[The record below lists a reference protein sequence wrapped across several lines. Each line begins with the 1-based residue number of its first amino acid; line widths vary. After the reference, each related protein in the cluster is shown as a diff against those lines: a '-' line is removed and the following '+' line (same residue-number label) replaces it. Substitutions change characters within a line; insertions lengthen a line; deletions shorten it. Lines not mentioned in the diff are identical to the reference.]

1 MRAGMSWIAQQK
13 MIRFIAI
20 ATAVHSLRCPP
31 PVARLTP
38 LKATTLDKL
47 DDASTAVDDD
57 DVWNGAYREADWEAT
72 YNSLPA
78 DALAEPT
85 TVPVEGTVPASLR
98 GGVLYRCSPANF
110 DRGGTRYKH
119 VLDGDGFMLRVAFGQ
134 DGTKATVTGRYVET
148 TPYVEET
155 DANEILYRN
164 TFGTQPTG
172 GPLRNAFTVTLKNV
186 ANTNVVS
193 WGGRLLALWE
203 AGAPHELD
211 AVTLETRGEATD
223 LCRGPPAGRKCTR
236 GVTID
241 GGLIDEALGFGES
254 FTAHPHVDGD
264 RLVAFTWAQQPQR
277 GEMNLKF
284 REITDDWTDAVPPV
298 SHAMPDCALAPHDCG
313 LTEHYHVVVENR
325 ASIQMAPFVLGL
337 KGPAQVLEIAT
348 KEGARCH
355 LIPRAGSGLTEP
367 VVVEIPPFFCIHV
380 GDAWEDGDGRVHVV
394 TSAWDLRDATH
405 FPPDLDTVPF
415 LGAWSGPAPD
425 FKRIPPSLLFE
436 TVVDPATGT
445 LVSHENP
452 RPVRG
457 LCLEHPHVD
466 GSGKVWASLA
476 NDRCISSPPSGYACY
491 DLKTGS
497 VERWYAGP
505 RKFCEEL
512 VVAPKGGDDEG
523 VWLLAMIYD
532 AATDASS
539 VNVFDGDRIS
549 AGPVAV
555 APLPHAVPHGLH
567 GCFQPRDGPMSA

>member
-1 MRAGMSWIAQQK
+1 MSWIAQQK
-13 MIRFIAI
+13 MIRVIAV

-31 PVARLTP
+31 PIARLTP

-47 DDASTAVDDD
+47 DASTAVDD

-78 DALAEPT
+78 DALAQPT
-85 TVPVEGTVPASLR
+85 IVPVEGTVPASLC

-119 VLDGDGFMLRVAFGQ
+119 VLDGDGFMLRVAFDR

-155 DANEILYRN
+155 TADEILYRN

-186 ANTNVVS
+186 ANTNVIS

-211 AVTLETRGEATD
+211 AVTLETMGEATD
-223 LCRGPPAGRKCTR
+223 LCRGPPAGKKCTR

-241 GGLIDEALGFGES
+241 GGIIDETLGFGES

-264 RLVAFTWAQQPQR
+264 KLVAFTWAQQPQR
-277 GEMNLKF
+277 EEMGLTF
-284 REITDDWTDAVPPV
+284 REINNDWTDDVPPV
-298 SHAMPDCALAPHDCG
+298 SHAMPNCALAPHDCG
-313 LTEHYHVVVENR
+313 LTENYHVVVENR

-348 KEGARCH
+348 KSGARCH
-355 LIPRAGSGLTEP
+355 LIPRAGSGLTKP
-367 VVVEIPPFFCIHV
+367 VVVDIPPFFCIHV
-380 GDAWEDGDGRVHVV
+380 GDAWEDADGRVHVV
-394 TSAWDLRDATH
+394 TSAWDLRDPTH
-405 FPPDLDTVPF
+405 FPRDKDAVPF

-452 RPVRG
+452 QPVRG
-457 LCLEHPHVD
+457 LCIEHPHVD

-476 NDRCISSPPSGYACY
+476 NDRGVSSPPSGYVCY
-491 DLKTGS
+491 DLETGG

-523 VWLLAMIYD
+523 AWLLGMIYD

-539 VNVFDGDRIS
+539 VNVFDGDRIA

-555 APLPHAVPHGLH
+555 VPLPHAVPHGLH
-567 GCFQPRDGPMSA
+567 GCFQPVDGPMSA

>member
-1 MRAGMSWIAQQK
+1 
-13 MIRFIAI
+13 MIRVIGA
-20 ATAVHSLRCPP
+20 AAAVHSLRCPP
-31 PVARLTP
+31 PIARLTP

-47 DDASTAVDDD
+47 DASTAVDDD

-155 DANEILYRN
+155 TADEILYRN

-241 GGLIDEALGFGES
+241 GGLIDEALGFGEA

-264 RLVAFTWAQQPQR
+264 KLVAFTWAQQPQR
-277 GEMNLKF
+277 EEMGLTF
-284 REITDDWTDAVPPV
+284 REIYNDWTDDVPPV

-313 LTEHYHVVVENR
+313 LTENYHVVVENR

-348 KEGARCH
+348 KSGARCH
-355 LIPRAGSGLTEP
+355 LIPRAGSGLTKP
-367 VVVEIPPFFCIHV
+367 VVVDIPPFFCIHV
-380 GDAWEDGDGRVHVV
+380 GDAWEDADGRVHVV
-394 TSAWDLRDATH
+394 TSAWDLRDPTH
-405 FPPDLDTVPF
+405 FPRDKDAVPF

-452 RPVRG
+452 QPVRG
-457 LCLEHPHVD
+457 LCIEHPHVD

-476 NDRCISSPPSGYACY
+476 NDRGVSSPPSGYVCY

-512 VVAPKGGDDEG
+512 VVAPKGEG
-523 VWLLAMIYD
+523 EEGAWLLGMIYD
-532 AATDASS
+532 AATNASS
-539 VNVFDGDRIS
+539 VHVFDGDRIG

-555 APLPHAVPHGLH
+555 VPLPHAVPHGLH
-567 GCFQPRDGPMSA
+567 GCFQPVDGPMSA

>member
-1 MRAGMSWIAQQK
+1 
-13 MIRFIAI
+13 MIRVIVGA
-20 ATAVHSLRCPP
+20 AAAVHSLRCPP
-31 PVARLTP
+31 PIARLTP

-47 DDASTAVDDD
+47 D

-85 TVPVEGTVPASLR
+85 IVPVKGVVPASLR

-119 VLDGDGFMLRVAFGQ
+119 VLDGDGFMLRVAFDQ

-155 DANEILYRN
+155 TADEILYRN

-186 ANTNVVS
+186 ANTNVIS

-211 AVTLETRGEATD
+211 AVTLETMGEATD
-223 LCRGPPAGRKCTR
+223 LCRGPPAGKKCTR

-241 GGLIDEALGFGES
+241 GGIIDETLGFGES

-264 RLVAFTWAQQPQR
+264 KLVAFTWAQQPQR
-277 GEMNLKF
+277 EEMGLTF
-284 REITDDWTDAVPPV
+284 REINNDWTDDVPPV

-313 LTEHYHVVVENR
+313 LTENYHVVVENR

-348 KEGARCH
+348 KSGARCH
-355 LIPRAGSGLTEP
+355 LIPRAGSGLTKP
-367 VVVEIPPFFCIHV
+367 VVVDIPPFFCIHV

-394 TSAWDLRDATH
+394 TSAWDLRDPTH
-405 FPPDLDTVPF
+405 FPRDKDAVPF

-452 RPVRG
+452 QPVRG
-457 LCLEHPHVD
+457 LCIEHPHVD

-476 NDRCISSPPSGYACY
+476 NDRGVSSPPSGYVCY
-491 DLKTGS
+491 DLETGG

-523 VWLLAMIYD
+523 AWLLGMIYD

-539 VNVFDGDRIS
+539 VNVFDGDRIA

-555 APLPHAVPHGLH
+555 VPLPHAVPHGLH
-567 GCFQPRDGPMSA
+567 GCFQPVDGPMSA